1 MRQETLTNN
10 PRIEMVAETVL
21 APLIERLLPQI
32 VEAQK
37 QNLLPV
43 VDPILSHYMMVSLT
57 ATLSEF
63 GPEMRLTSGLSSE
76 DPKVAAAYWRPVEE
90 TASGKEVSPTFPPA
104 ARATVKLP
112 PDRAQAEPRLVP
124 DNTACDRY
132 TVARLVASKG
142 GDVWRENWQA
152 KSPP

>member
-1 MRQETLTNN
+1 
-10 PRIEMVAETVL
+10 
-21 APLIERLLPQI
+21 
-32 VEAQK
+32 
-37 QNLLPV
+37 
-43 VDPILSHYMMVSLT
+43 MMVSLT